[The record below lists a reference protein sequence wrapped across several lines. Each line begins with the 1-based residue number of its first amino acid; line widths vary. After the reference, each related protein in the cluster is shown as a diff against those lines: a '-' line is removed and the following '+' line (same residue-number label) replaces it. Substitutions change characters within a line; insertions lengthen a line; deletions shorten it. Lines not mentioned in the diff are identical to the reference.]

1 MLNVILETCA
11 GTLTQGLIYAILSYG
26 IFITYKI
33 LDFPDLTVDG
43 SFPLG
48 AAVSAVL
55 LVRGVDP
62 WLTLLAAIAAGALAG
77 AATGLIHVRLHVR
90 DLLAGIITMTALFS
104 INLQIAGSNLAV
116 DRSFQTIFTSA
127 PVMALFGGLTLMQR
141 KLIVSLILAII
152 FKLILDLFFKTKC
165 GMLLRAAGNNP
176 TVVTSLA
183 VDQGRMK
190 ILGLV
195 IANALVSLCGA
206 VVCHEQRAFSS
217 TMGTGQMVFGLATV
231 IIGATLFKRVRI
243 VKATTAVVVGSIV
256 YKICIQ
262 LAISLGLP
270 ANLLK
275 LVTAVL
281 FLLILVLGRSGGR
294 KVRKHA

>member
-1 MLNVILETCA
+1 MGAFLDLIISTA
-11 GTLTQGLIYAILSYG
+11 TQGLIYALLAYG
-26 IFITYKI
+26 ILITYRI

-141 KLIVSLILAII
+141 KLIVSLILATI

>member
-1 MLNVILETCA
+1 MNAFLDLVISTA
-11 GTLTQGLIYAILSYG
+11 TQGLIYALLSYG

-55 LVRGVDP
+55 LVRGADP
-62 WLTLLAAIAAGALAG
+62 YLTLLVAMAAGALAG
-77 AATGLIHVRLHVR
+77 LVTGIIHVRLKVR
-90 DLLAGIITMTALFS
+90 DLLAGIITMAALFS

-116 DRSFQTIFTSA
+116 DRSFKTIFTGA
-127 PVMALFGGLTLMQR
+127 PAMALFGNMTLMYR
-141 KLIVSLILAII
+141 KFAVALVLVIL
-152 FKLILDLFFKTKC
+152 FKLILDLFFSTKC
-165 GMLLRAAGNNP
+165 GMLLRATGNNA

-195 IANALVSLCGA
+195 IANALVALCGA
-206 VVCHEQRAFSS
+206 VVCHEQRSFSS

-231 IIGATLFKRVRI
+231 IIGTTIFKKLSF
-243 VKATTAVVVGSIV
+243 VKGTTAVVVGSIV
-256 YKICIQ
+256 YKACIQ
-262 LAISLGLP
+262 VAISLGLP

-281 FLLILVLGRSGGR
+281 FLVILVIGNSNKG
-294 KVRKHA
+294 KVKKHA

>member
-1 MLNVILETCA
+1 MGAFLDLSISTV
-11 GTLTQGLIYAILSYG
+11 TQGLIYALLAYG
-26 IFITYKI
+26 ILITYRI

-217 TMGTGQMVFGLATV
+217 TMGAGQMVFGLATV

>member
-1 MLNVILETCA
+1 MGAFLDLIISTA
-11 GTLTQGLIYAILSYG
+11 TQGLIYALLAYG
-26 IFITYKI
+26 ILITYRI

-243 VKATTAVVVGSIV
+243 VKANTAVVVGSIV

>member
-1 MLNVILETCA
+1 MGAFLDLIISTA
-11 GTLTQGLIYAILSYG
+11 TQGLIYALLAYG
-26 IFITYKI
+26 ILITYRI

-90 DLLAGIITMTALFS
+90 DLLAGIITMTALLS